1 MLIEENTAQ
10 TQTSV
15 TAYHDGVIEAGG
27 RRWDRPIVLRG
38 KTVQEMVLQRPSE
51 LQADDFLPTEL
62 TESLPEVII
71 VGTGQ
76 KQEFLHPKIMAAVA
90 AQGVGLE
97 CMSTASACRTLVLL
111 QAEGR
116 SVWAWL
122 WP

>member
-1 MLIEENTAQ
+1 MLIEENTVQ
-10 TQTSV
+10 TQTAV
-15 TAYHDGVIEAGG
+15 TAYYDGVVEAGG
-27 RRWDRPIVLRG
+27 RRWDKPIVLRG
-38 KTVQEMVLQRPSE
+38 KTVQEMMLKRPSE
-51 LQADDFLPTEL
+51 LQVDDFFPMTL

-90 AQGVGLE
+90 AKGVGLE